1 MIHRPAAGPT
11 DTAADRGNG
20 SPVPR
25 APDALRLWN
34 DYLDEASRVARS
46 LPETER
52 RELVL
57 ELQSHLAASFAVA
70 GEPGDANEAARVSSA
85 ITRLGRPRD
94 FLRPILAD
102 HLLEQGASTFHP
114 RLLAEGLYH
123 NVFGGLKAGI
133 TSVVFGVGYLVIFVL
148 AAMALLKAFVPNHV
162 GYFVYPNGT
171 RAFGIFADTTG
182 AREALGY
189 WVVPLALGAAI
200 VLYVVLTLG
209 LRATRRSRSAP

>member
-1 MIHRPAAGPT
+1 MIHRPLTGST
-11 DTAADRGNG
+11 EGTVDHG
-20 SPVPR
+20 SPSGVPR
-25 APDALRLWN
+25 DAGALRLWN
-34 DYLDEASRVARS
+34 DYLDDASRVARR

-57 ELQSHLAASFAVA
+57 ELRSHLAESFAVA
-70 GEPGDANEAARVSSA
+70 GDLSDADEAARVRAA
-85 ITRLGRPRD
+85 IARLGRPRD

-102 HLLEQGASTFHP
+102 HFLEQGASTFHP

-133 TSVVFGVGYLVIFVL
+133 ISVAFAVGYVL
-148 AAMALLKAFVPNHV
+148 IIVFAAMALMKAFVPSHV

-171 RAFGIFADTTG
+171 RTFGILTDTTG

-189 WVVPLALGAAI
+189 WVVPLALAAAT
-200 VLYVVLTLG
+200 VLYVLLTLG
-209 LRATRRSRSAP
+209 LRATRRFRG

>member
-1 MIHRPAAGPT
+1 MIHRPLTGSTEGTVDQGSLAG
-11 DTAADRGNG
+11 
-20 SPVPR
+20 VPR
-25 APDALRLWN
+25 DADALRLWN
-34 DYLDEASRVARS
+34 DYLDDASRVARR

-57 ELQSHLAASFAVA
+57 ELRSHLSESFAAA
-70 GEPGDANEAARVSSA
+70 GELGDADEVARVRAA
-85 ITRLGRPRD
+85 IARLGSPRD

-102 HLLEQGASTFHP
+102 HLLERGANTFHP

-133 TSVVFGVGYLVIFVL
+133 ISVAFAVGYVL
-148 AAMALLKAFVPNHV
+148 IIMFAAMALLKAFVPNHV

-171 RAFGIFADTTG
+171 RTFGILADTTG

-189 WVVPLALGAAI
+189 WVVPLALAAAT
-200 VLYVVLTLG
+200 VLYVTLTLG
-209 LRATRRSRSAP
+209 LRATRRFRG